1 MSDFNQ
7 QLIDEFRAN
16 GGRTSGP
23 FKDSNVLLLTTTG
36 RKSGRRLT
44 SPLVFSRDGE
54 DLIIVASK
62 GGAPTHPVWYLNL
75 VSNPDV
81 ELEVGGDRYPARATV
96 TEDDERQR
104 LFDAHAEGMPGF
116 RDYQTK
122 TTRILPVIR
131 LRRA

>member
-7 QLIDEFRAN
+7 QLIDEFRTN

-23 FKDSNVLLLTTTG
+23 FKDSNLVLLTTTG

-44 SPLVFSRDGE
+44 SPLVFSRDGD

-75 VSNPDV
+75 VANPEV
-81 ELEVGGDRYPARATV
+81 ELEVGTERYPARATV
-96 TEDDERQR
+96 VEGVERER
-104 LFDAHAEGMPGF
+104 LFDAHAAGMPGF
-116 RDYQTK
+116 RDYQRK
-122 TTRILPVIR
+122 TTRVLPVVR
-131 LRRA
+131 LHRA

>member
-23 FKDSNVLLLTTTG
+23 FKDSNLFLMTTTG
-36 RKSGRRLT
+36 RKTGRSLT

-54 DLIIVASK
+54 DLVVVASK

-75 VSNPDV
+75 LANPDV
-81 ELEVGGDRYPARATV
+81 EVELGEERYRARAIV
-96 TEDDERQR
+96 LEGDERQR
-104 LFDAHAEGMPGF
+104 LFDAHAAGMPNF

-122 TTRILPVIR
+122 TTRILPVVR